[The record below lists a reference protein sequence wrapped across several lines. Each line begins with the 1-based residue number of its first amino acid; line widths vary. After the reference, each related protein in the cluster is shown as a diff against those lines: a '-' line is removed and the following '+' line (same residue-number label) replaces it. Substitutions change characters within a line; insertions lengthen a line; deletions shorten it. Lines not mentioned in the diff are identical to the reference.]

1 MMCYLVDL
9 MKQFLQL
16 SKKQRHWLDFLSVM
30 TQKEIKAR
38 YKHAVLGFLWIV
50 INPLLQM
57 LVMGFVFQFF
67 VPVHV
72 DNYFLFL
79 FAGLLPWNFFSQSL
93 TKCTPA
99 FFYER
104 NLIKKAK
111 FPREAIVLSIIL
123 SNLFH
128 FLIALGLLVVALVFD
143 KLFLESYGL
152 LQLVFYLGRMLWLLP
167 AILLLLLFSVGL
179 SLFTSSL
186 NVRFRDVNFMVQLAV
201 MLWFYATPVIY
212 ALNLLPERL
221 WPIFYLNPMTFVVEL
236 FHYALMGLPITL
248 LEFWWVALL
257 VIFYFFYVG
266 VRVFKKEN
274 KNFDDWL

>member
-1 MMCYLVDL
+1 MILYETDMVLPHKVRY
-9 MKQFLQL
+9 
-16 SKKQRHWLDFLSVM
+16 WLDFLWVM

-38 YKHAVLGFLWIV
+38 YKHATLGFLWIV
-50 INPLLQM
+50 INPLSQM
-57 LVMGFVFQFF
+57 AVMGFVFQFF

-79 FAGLLPWNFFSQSL
+79 FAGLLPWNFFAQSL
-93 TKCTPA
+93 TKTTPA

-128 FLIALGLLVVALVFD
+128 FLVALLLLVAALVTD
-143 KLFLESYGL
+143 KVFFEQYGFLELLSYI
-152 LQLVFYLGRMLWLLP
+152 GRMLWLLP
-167 AILLLLLFSVGL
+167 AILLLLSFTIGL
-179 SLFTSSL
+179 SLLTSSL

-212 ALNLLPERL
+212 ALNLLPELLRPL
-221 WPIFYLNPMTFVVEL
+221 FYLNPMTFIVEL
-236 FHYALMGLPITL
+236 FHYALMGLPVTFVELWAIAITVIVIVLYIGL
-248 LEFWWVALL
+248 L
-257 VIFYFFYVG
+257 
-266 VRVFKKEN
+266 VFKKEN

>member
-1 MMCYLVDL
+1 MILYETDMVLPHKVRY
-9 MKQFLQL
+9 
-16 SKKQRHWLDFLSVM
+16 WLDFLWVM

-38 YKHAVLGFLWIV
+38 YKHATLGFLWIV
-50 INPLLQM
+50 INPLSQM
-57 LVMGFVFQFF
+57 AVMGFVFQFF

-79 FAGLLPWNFFSQSL
+79 FAGLLPWNFFAQSL
-93 TKCTPA
+93 TKTTPA

-128 FLIALGLLVVALVFD
+128 FLVALLLLVAALVTD
-143 KLFLESYGL
+143 KVFFEQYGFLELLSYI
-152 LQLVFYLGRMLWLLP
+152 GRMLWLLP
-167 AILLLLLFSVGL
+167 AILLLLSFTVGL
-179 SLFTSSL
+179 SLLTSSL

-212 ALNLLPERL
+212 ALNLLPELLRPL
-221 WPIFYLNPMTFVVEL
+221 FYLNPMTFIVEL
-236 FHYALMGLPITL
+236 FHYALMGLPVTFVELWAIAITVIVIVLYIGL
-248 LEFWWVALL
+248 L
-257 VIFYFFYVG
+257 
-266 VRVFKKEN
+266 VFKKEN
-274 KNFDDWL
+274 RNFDDWL

>member
-1 MMCYLVDL
+1 MILYETDMVLPHKVRY
-9 MKQFLQL
+9 
-16 SKKQRHWLDFLSVM
+16 WLDFLWVM

-38 YKHAVLGFLWIV
+38 YKHATLGFLWIV
-50 INPLLQM
+50 INPLSQM
-57 LVMGFVFQFF
+57 AVMGFVFQFF

-79 FAGLLPWNFFSQSL
+79 FAGLLPWNFFAQSL
-93 TKCTPA
+93 TKTTPA

-128 FLIALGLLVVALVFD
+128 FLVALLLLVVALVAD
-143 KLFLESYGL
+143 KMFFEQYGFLELLSYI
-152 LQLVFYLGRMLWLLP
+152 GRMLWLLP
-167 AILLLLLFSVGL
+167 AILLLLSFTVGL
-179 SLFTSSL
+179 SLLTSSL

-212 ALNLLPERL
+212 ALNLLPELLR
-221 WPIFYLNPMTFVVEL
+221 PIFYLNPMTFIVEL
-236 FHYALMGLPITL
+236 FHHALMGLPITL
-248 LEFWWVALL
+248 LEFSWISLL
-257 VIFYFFYVG
+257 IVVYIFYLG
-266 VRVFKKEN
+266 WRVFIKEN

>member
-1 MMCYLVDL
+1 MVLPHKVRY
-9 MKQFLQL
+9 
-16 SKKQRHWLDFLSVM
+16 WLDFLWVM

-38 YKHAVLGFLWIV
+38 YKHATLGFLWIV
-50 INPLLQM
+50 INPLSQM
-57 LVMGFVFQFF
+57 AVMGFVFQFF

-79 FAGLLPWNFFSQSL
+79 FAGLLPWNFFAQSL
-93 TKCTPA
+93 TKTTPA

-128 FLIALGLLVVALVFD
+128 FLVALLLLVAALVTD
-143 KLFLESYGL
+143 KVFFEQYGFLELLSYI
-152 LQLVFYLGRMLWLLP
+152 GRMLWLLP
-167 AILLLLLFSVGL
+167 AILLLLSFTVGL
-179 SLFTSSL
+179 SLLTSSL

-212 ALNLLPERL
+212 ALNLLPELLRPL
-221 WPIFYLNPMTFVVEL
+221 FYLNPMTFIVEL
-236 FHYALMGLPITL
+236 FHYALMGLPVTFVELWAIAITVIVIVLYIGL
-248 LEFWWVALL
+248 L
-257 VIFYFFYVG
+257 
-266 VRVFKKEN
+266 VFKKEN
-274 KNFDDWL
+274 RNFDDWL